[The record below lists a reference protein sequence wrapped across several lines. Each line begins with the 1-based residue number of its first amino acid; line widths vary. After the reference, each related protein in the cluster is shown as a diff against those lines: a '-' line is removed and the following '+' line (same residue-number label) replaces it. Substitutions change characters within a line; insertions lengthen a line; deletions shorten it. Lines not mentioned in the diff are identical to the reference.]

1 MDRIINFVKNSNPI
15 LVALVLIPLS
25 MALAWAMLILSYL
38 LAPLMIT
45 LIIGTIIYVIIYIAR
60 EEDMKSSK

>member
-1 MDRIINFVKNSNPI
+1 MDRIISFVKNSNPI

-45 LIIGTIIYVIIYIAR
+45 LIIGTLIYVIIYIAR